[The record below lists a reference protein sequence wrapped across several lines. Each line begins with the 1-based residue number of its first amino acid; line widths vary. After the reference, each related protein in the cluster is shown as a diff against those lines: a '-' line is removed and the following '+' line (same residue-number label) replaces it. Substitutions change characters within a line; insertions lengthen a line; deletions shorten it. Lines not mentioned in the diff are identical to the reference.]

1 MQPVVR
7 SQRVVPIPT
16 TAFNGANFATQASSM
31 SMSVETSTYINLDIG
46 SSMMGTGW
54 APVAGWAP
62 VEGEW
67 EDEAEMYAPEG

>member
-1 MQPVVR
+1 M
-7 SQRVVPIPT
+7 
-16 TAFNGANFATQASSM
+16 
-31 SMSVETSTYINLDIG
+31 ETSTYINLDIG